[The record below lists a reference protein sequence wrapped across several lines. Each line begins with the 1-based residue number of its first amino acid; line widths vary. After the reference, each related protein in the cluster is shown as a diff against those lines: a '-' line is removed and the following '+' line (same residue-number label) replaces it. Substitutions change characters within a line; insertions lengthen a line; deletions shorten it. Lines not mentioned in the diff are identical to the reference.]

1 LDIRGA
7 PLKEDARARTVAG
20 AAEDARRC
28 VVVVVVVVVALAA
41 VFRETA
47 ARAPTARGAPAMDVE
62 VIVNILARVMC
73 VREGPG
79 RSLRESRSAVPRTRW
94 HRRRAGLVA
103 TVDER
108 EKREV
113 DQVRNP
119 HNLTQNAFRP
129 DSD

>member
-1 LDIRGA
+1 MDITGA

-28 VVVVVVVVVALAA
+28 VVVVVVVALAA

-103 TVDER
+103 TVDE
-108 EKREV
+108 
-113 DQVRNP
+113 
-119 HNLTQNAFRP
+119 H
-129 DSD
+129 

>member
-1 LDIRGA
+1 M
-7 PLKEDARARTVAG
+7 KEDARARTVAG

-79 RSLRESRSAVPRTRW
+79 RSLRESRSAVSGTRR
-94 HRRRAGLVA
+94 HRRRAVSS
-103 TVDER
+103 
-108 EKREV
+108 
-113 DQVRNP
+113 
-119 HNLTQNAFRP
+119 RP
-129 DSD
+129 SRSAKSAE

>member
-1 LDIRGA
+1 MDITGA

-79 RSLRESRSAVPRTRW
+79 RSLRESRSAVSGTRR
-94 HRRRAGLVA
+94 HRRRAVSS
-103 TVDER
+103 
-108 EKREV
+108 
-113 DQVRNP
+113 
-119 HNLTQNAFRP
+119 RP
-129 DSD
+129 SRSAKSAE